1 MPCGVDAVPWG
12 AMSAPVANAAERPP
26 ATATVAVD
34 RATVLYG
41 NCVALND
48 VSVAFAPGSLTA
60 LVGPNGAGKST
71 LLNVLAGTVAVAHGA
86 VHTVARPAYV
96 LQRTDVPARLPLTV
110 RDAVAMGRWADRGPL
125 RRLTADDRALVS
137 ACLDRL
143 GITELAERPVGE
155 LSGGQHQRMLV
166 AQGLA
171 QRSPLLLLDEPVT
184 GLDAVARDVILDV
197 ITAER
202 AAGTVVVMCTHEL
215 SEANL
220 ADQVVLMVDG
230 AVRAAGPP
238 AEVLRADVLAAA
250 YGQVVALAD
259 GQRVVVLPASHHEH
273 GHDHSPG
280 HAPGPHG
287 HEHRND

>member
-1 MPCGVDAVPWG
+1 MLTGRATVSMPCGVDAVPWG
-12 AMSAPVANAAERPP
+12 AMSAPIANAAERPP

-34 RATVLYG
+34 RATVLFG

-125 RRLTADDRALVS
+125 RRLTADDRAGS

-143 GITELAERPVGE
+143 GITEARRTAGGRAVGRAAPADARRPGAGPAIAAV
-155 LSGGQHQRMLV
+155 
-166 AQGLA
+166 
-171 QRSPLLLLDEPVT
+171 LLDEPVT
-184 GLDAVARDVILDV
+184 GLDAVA
-197 ITAER
+197 
-202 AAGTVVVMCTHEL
+202 
-215 SEANL
+215 
-220 ADQVVLMVDG
+220 
-230 AVRAAGPP
+230 
-238 AEVLRADVLAAA
+238 
-250 YGQVVALAD
+250 
-259 GQRVVVLPASHHEH
+259 
-273 GHDHSPG
+273 
-280 HAPGPHG
+280 
-287 HEHRND
+287 